1 MSEWCTPP
9 QGWTDL
15 IAEQGFFKVCG
26 EFPDTA
32 IVTDKMLEQLRTAQ
46 SMAATSTYGPSIHWK
61 STYAGDCEC
70 KCLAMRDSCVNLGD
84 WRRGEL
90 RMVLCTAE
98 TGVAHMALEAI
109 DGSDDPWIADPRA
122 LGLVRKSGLPYTWI
136 AREYPGY
143 TLWEKLN

>member
-1 MSEWCTPP
+1 MSEWAAPP

-15 IAEQGFFKVCG
+15 LAAQGFFKVCG

-32 IVTDKMLEQLRTAQ
+32 IITDKMLEELRQAQATAYL
-46 SMAATSTYGPSIHWK
+46 SPYSSTEHWTSDFN
-61 STYAGDCEC
+61 GDCEC
-70 KCLAMRDSCVNLGD
+70 KCLAMRDYCVVGL

-90 RMVLCTAE
+90 RMVLCNTE
-98 TGVAHMALEAI
+98 SGQPHMVLQAFDAT
-109 DGSDDPWIADPRA
+109 DDPWIADPRA
-122 LGLVRKSGLPYTWI
+122 MGLVRKSGLPYTWI